1 MKLSAPI
8 YRLKR
13 RARMLAR
20 DSKLPLHAALDRIS
34 REEGFQG
41 WSHLTAAIARHH
53 PAGEIL
59 GKLGPGDLVL
69 LGARPGQGKTLLGL
83 ELTRLALAAGRP
95 AYFFTLEDSEQIVTE
110 RLHALGAN
118 ASPLGA
124 RLSIDAS
131 DFICATHI
139 IEKVGDTRGAMI
151 VIDYLQLLDQQRR
164 LPDLAS
170 QIGTLKAFAGKTGA
184 IVVALS
190 QIDRRFDASGRS
202 LPTRSDVRLPN
213 PLDLAL
219 FSKACFIHQGVARF
233 DGPG

>member
-41 WSHLTAAIARHH
+41 WSHLTAAIARQH
-53 PAGEIL
+53 PASEIL

-69 LGARPGQGKTLLGL
+69 LGRERPQP
-83 ELTRLALAAGRP
+83 RAGRLDLLLQD
-95 AYFFTLEDSEQIVTE
+95 LETKRRYEVEVQ
-110 RLHALGAN
+110 
-118 ASPLGA
+118 LGA

-139 IEKVGDTRGAMI
+139 IVKVGDTRGAMI

-202 LPTRSDVRLPN
+202 LPTRSDIRLPN
-213 PLDLAL
+213 PLALAL